1 MNRSESDNHQHPRVT
16 FDVNRLV
23 LTVHGDR
30 PYEVDLERCTTP
42 AELLDSIFQVS
53 KKLRCD
59 RALAGEL
66 LAAIETACRQELGAT
81 VQGAFCP
88 GGQPMKV
95 DWVEG
100 TTSKLEYVPKTR

>member
-1 MNRSESDNHQHPRVT
+1 MNRSESDKHQHPRVT

-23 LTVHGDR
+23 LTVQGDR
-30 PYEVDLERCTTP
+30 PYEVDLDRCTTP

-53 KKLRCD
+53 KKLWCD

-66 LAAIETACRQELGAT
+66 LAAIETACRQELDSG

-88 GGQPMKV
+88 SGLPKKV
-95 DWVEG
+95 DWSEG
-100 TTSKLEYVPKTR
+100 TTTPLKYVPKRG